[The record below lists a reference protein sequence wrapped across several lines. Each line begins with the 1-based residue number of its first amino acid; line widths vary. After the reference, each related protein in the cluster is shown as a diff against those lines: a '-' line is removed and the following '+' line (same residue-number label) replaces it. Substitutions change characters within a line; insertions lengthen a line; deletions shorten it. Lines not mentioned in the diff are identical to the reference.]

1 LIRAAVNDAGEAC
14 WLGTGTFCNLGRIRN
29 GAKQGVDV
37 SANPS
42 ELMVPA
48 RGLLAAL
55 RRSISRDEFFACLYI
70 LGCANGL
77 LGRIIYAL
85 HLQGWTGAVLGVDIN
100 VIVLL
105 SCFAGIS
112 VFLFDNADEIRFT
125 DLGIAVPFL
134 ILVIL
139 PVFSLSWVAVTGLS
153 LYLLLFA
160 NSCSAQRRGAFIFLA
175 LTVPMLWS
183 RLFFQFFTNILL
195 EIDAA
200 LAASLLGTDRIGNIV
215 RFADDSG
222 YMMVTPA
229 CASFANL
236 SFVFLCWVSISQ
248 WANHR
253 WSSIDLVWS
262 SLAGASVVAVNVL
275 RIAVTGL
282 SHENYDAIHNQWG
295 EMILGLVILCLTV
308 GFSVLGARRELFSR
322 L

>member
-1 LIRAAVNDAGEAC
+1 VLARYRHVLQLRSDKD
-14 WLGTGTFCNLGRIRN
+14 W
-29 GAKQGVDV
+29 AKQGVDV

-42 ELMVPA
+42 ELTAPD
-48 RGLLAAL
+48 RGMLAVL
-55 RRSISRDEFFACLYI
+55 SRLISRNEFFAGLYI

-77 LGRIIYAL
+77 LGRIIYSL
-85 HLQGWTGAVLGVDIN
+85 NLKGWTGAVLGVDIN

-105 SCFAGIS
+105 SCFAGLS
-112 VFLFDNADEIRFT
+112 VMLFDDAQEIRLA
-125 DLGIAVPFL
+125 DLGVAVPFL

-139 PVFSLSWVAVTGLS
+139 PIFSLSWVAVTGLS

-160 NSCSAQRRGAFIFLA
+160 SNCSARRRGALIFLA

-183 RLFFQFFTNILL
+183 RLLFQFFANILL
-195 EIDAA
+195 EIDAS

-229 CASFANL
+229 CASFANV
-236 SFVFLCWVSISQ
+236 SFAFLCWVSISQ

-262 SLAGASVVAVNVL
+262 SLACVSVVAVNVL

-282 SHENYDAIHNQWG
+282 SHESYDAIHNQWG
-295 EMILGLVILCLTV
+295 EMIVGLIILCLTV
-308 GFSVLGARRELFSR
+308 GFSVLGARRELFTR